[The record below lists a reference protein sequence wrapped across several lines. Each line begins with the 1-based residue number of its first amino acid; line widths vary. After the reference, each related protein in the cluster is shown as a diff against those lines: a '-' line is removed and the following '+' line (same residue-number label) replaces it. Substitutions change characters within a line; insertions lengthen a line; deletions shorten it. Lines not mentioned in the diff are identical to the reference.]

1 MDDFSVFDAPVAPP
15 PPASYGCSSGEV
27 ASRKRGRAI
36 SSLLPLVQRFVRE
49 HCATACADL
58 EVHRATHVAL
68 SLAEGARC
76 LARSPADMQG
86 CRTAA
91 NVVDQ
96 LTWSQLQDGGWPH
109 VCWREA
115 FVLAQMML
123 CCVEAEAEAEREAVS
138 QCSLVSSLLA
148 QLQRCDRAFMLGV
161 RTREVTD
168 CIALLEAS
176 ELPPL
181 QERDRLPV
189 CELHA
194 SVELVAPV
202 ERRERESLLAIYKG
216 RVALLLE
223 GGMKDWQHLRQAY
236 GDRLVP
242 VELGKLRSGQPNRPN
257 EWGEKMML
265 FRDFIDNHLLP
276 QRGENSSPPQ
286 LGYLAQ
292 HELFDQLTG
301 LQHDFEVPR
310 ICSLG
315 KLRHM
320 NAWLGP
326 AGTVTPCHYDSYD
339 NIFAQERPS
348 TSLTLAPAGRA
359 FQTPTHR

>member
-138 QCSLVSSLLA
+138 QWSFVLSCPAPRST
-148 QLQRCDRAFMLGV
+148 QLTRFFSPRSAAEV
-161 RTREVTD
+161 RP
-168 CIALLEAS
+168 CIHARGEDKRS
-176 ELPPL
+176 
-181 QERDRLPV
+181 DRLHR
-189 CELHA
+189 LA
-194 SVELVAPV
+194 RSKRAPT
-202 ERRERESLLAIYKG
+202 A
-216 RVALLLE
+216 A
-223 GGMKDWQHLRQAY
+223 
-236 GDRLVP
+236 
-242 VELGKLRSGQPNRPN
+242 
-257 EWGEKMML
+257 
-265 FRDFIDNHLLP
+265 
-276 QRGENSSPPQ
+276 
-286 LGYLAQ
+286 
-292 HELFDQLTG
+292 
-301 LQHDFEVPR
+301 
-310 ICSLG
+310 
-315 KLRHM
+315 
-320 NAWLGP
+320 
-326 AGTVTPCHYDSYD
+326 
-339 NIFAQERPS
+339 
-348 TSLTLAPAGRA
+348 RA
-359 FQTPTHR
+359 